1 MAIGNYRIAT
11 EAARPTHSGTARASK
26 GPARSPDIART
37 LGQAFANTIS
47 DGVSWYKSVQA
58 VGKSLQKIGLDVND
72 YQSGIINKELEEEYS
87 RIGVDKNGN
96 QTMSADEV
104 NAEVKRRQAERR
116 KDLDPMQKRSVG
128 DRMDRWQEDRYDS
141 QKREE
146 ERRRRE
152 EELRLLDE
160 ENNRDSKLRNGL

>member
-26 GPARSPDIART
+26 DPARSPDVARM

-58 VGKSLQKIGLDVND
+58 VGKSLQEIGLDVND
-72 YQSGIINKELEEEYS
+72 YQSDIMSRELAEKYS
-87 RIGVDKNGN
+87 KIGVDGNGN
-96 QTMSADEV
+96 QTMTADEWNSRV
-104 NAEVKRRQAERR
+104 AKEQA
-116 KDLDPMQKRSVG
+116 KDREKMDPMQKRTVG
-128 DRMDRWQEDRYDS
+128 DGMESWRSRQYDS
-141 QKREE
+141 LRREE

-152 EELRLLDE
+152 EERQLEDNTYSGFSADL
-160 ENNRDSKLRNGL
+160 